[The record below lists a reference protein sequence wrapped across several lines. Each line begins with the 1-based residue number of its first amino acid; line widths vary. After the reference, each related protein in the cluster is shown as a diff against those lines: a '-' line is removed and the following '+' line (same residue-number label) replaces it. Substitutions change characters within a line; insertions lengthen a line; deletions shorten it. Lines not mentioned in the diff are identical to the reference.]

1 MNRLLAALPLLLAT
15 SLPLSAATVEVE
27 VLLFARTQTADSV
40 AEAWPGRQ
48 QINSFDGDLRPL
60 GRYPW
65 SPCPLVGDNCRP
77 AQAPE
82 QSMVV
87 HSSDTIVAL
96 NNGLQLLATDQLQLT
111 DARKQLSR
119 HGDYRVL
126 VHAGW
131 QQPVA
136 NVRTAAPRILL
147 QGGRN
152 YGLQFATDGYARAPA
167 APTTP
172 PAGDLQ
178 AEAAAELGQLG
189 VSRGPAPIWEI
200 EGVISLYNNGSL
212 LAESEL
218 QWRQPGELPR
228 RQGDSLLASG
238 QPRKVETQSLVRDGA
253 VEIGAYSDDQIS
265 AGSLQTT
272 TEPFLF
278 AYRNKQLQTI
288 TPGHNYYLDHPL
300 FGLILQVRPTAK
312 P

>member
-1 MNRLLAALPLLLAT
+1 MNRLLATLPLLLAT
-15 SLPLSAATVEVE
+15 SLPLAAATVEVE

-40 AEAWPGRQ
+40 AESWPDRQ
-48 QINSFDGDLRPL
+48 QLNQFDGELRPL

-65 SPCPLVGDNCRP
+65 SPCPLADKGCRP

-82 QSMVV
+82 QAMVV
-87 HSSDTIVAL
+87 HSSDAITAL
-96 NNGLQLLATDQLQLT
+96 NNGLQLLASDQLQLT
-111 DARKQLSR
+111 NARKQLSR

-126 VHAGW
+126 LHAGW

-136 NVRTAAPRILL
+136 NVRAAAPRILL

-152 YGLQFATDGYARAPA
+152 YSPQFASDGYSRPPSAPV
-167 APTTP
+167 TP

-189 VSRGPAPIWEI
+189 VSRGPVPIWEI

-228 RQGDSLLASG
+228 RSGDQ
-238 QPRKVETQSLVRDGA
+238 QPSPAAARSVESQTLVRDGA
-253 VEIGAYSDDQIS
+253 VEIGAYSDEQNS
-265 AGSLQTT
+265 TGSLQTT
-272 TEPFLF
+272 SEPFLF
-278 AYRNKQLQTI
+278 AYHNKQVQTI
-288 TPGHNYYLDHPL
+288 KLGQSYYLDHPL
-300 FGLILQVRPTAK
+300 FGLILQVRPVTS